1 MATES
6 TALSSFCFY
15 FFPLFQDTQ
24 KEVAESELEQV
35 TMAIFIVRKD
45 GDPLRH
51 PEDIGVVIE
60 GVEVLNN
67 LASVASAFAMLLG
80 LIYAL
85 NLNYPQKLKLTF
97 EVIQK
102 VFMGLEDQKMSPKV
116 QSLNTKLYK

>member
-1 MATES
+1 
-6 TALSSFCFY
+6 
-15 FFPLFQDTQ
+15 
-24 KEVAESELEQV
+24 
-35 TMAIFIVRKD
+35 MAIFIVRKD
-45 GDPLRH
+45 SDPLRH

-80 LIYAL
+80 LIYAV
-85 NLNYPQKLKLTF
+85 NLSYPQKLKLTF

-116 QSLNTKLYK
+116 QSLNTKLYKSQ